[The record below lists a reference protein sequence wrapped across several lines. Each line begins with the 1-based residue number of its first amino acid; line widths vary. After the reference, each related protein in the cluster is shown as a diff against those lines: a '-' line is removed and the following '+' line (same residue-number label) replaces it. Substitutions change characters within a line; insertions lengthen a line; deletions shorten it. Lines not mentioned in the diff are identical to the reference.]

1 MYYYVQSGDSMHSI
15 AMAYNTTVRHLMH
28 LNPHIRNPHR
38 IHVGERIKISSGD
51 QWGHEEF
58 KRGHNQWSGNESAIY
73 YTVVSVDTLNNIAT
87 KYGTTVS
94 NLMSLNSQITNANQI
109 SIGEKIKVSSGS
121 KKSKTWKKKSSTSTS
136 TSTSSTHKHHH
147 GW

>member
-1 MYYYVQSGDSMHSI
+1 M
-15 AMAYNTTVRHLMH
+15 
-28 LNPHIRNPHR
+28 
-38 IHVGERIKISSGD
+38 
-51 QWGHEEF
+51 
-58 KRGHNQWSGNESAIY
+58 Y
-73 YTVVSVDTLNNIAT
+73 YTVKSGDTLYKIAT

-94 NLMSLNSQITNANQI
+94 NLMSLNSQISNANQI

-136 TSTSSTHKHHH
+136 TSLTHKHHH

>member
-1 MYYYVQSGDSMHSI
+1 M
-15 AMAYNTTVRHLMH
+15 
-28 LNPHIRNPHR
+28 
-38 IHVGERIKISSGD
+38 
-51 QWGHEEF
+51 
-58 KRGHNQWSGNESAIY
+58 Y
-73 YTVVSVDTLNNIAT
+73 YTVKSGDTLYKIAT

-121 KKSKTWKKKSSTSTS
+121 KKSKSWKKKSSTSTP
-136 TSTSSTHKHHH
+136 STHEHHH